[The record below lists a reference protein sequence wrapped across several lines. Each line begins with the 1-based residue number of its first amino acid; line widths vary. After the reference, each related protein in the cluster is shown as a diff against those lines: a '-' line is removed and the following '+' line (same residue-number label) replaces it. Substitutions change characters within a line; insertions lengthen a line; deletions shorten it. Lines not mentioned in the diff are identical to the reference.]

1 MTMVGFEC
9 RKVGSVASRA
19 RDPASRVQIPS
30 KIPGAPLRQ
39 FYAERR
45 IWHGAG
51 VVLQDLF
58 RT

>member
-1 MTMVGFEC
+1 MPEGGAVWLLG
-9 RKVGSVASRA
+9 A